1 MSGIASYSVTPSSN
15 NSAPPSGWPEGMAPS
30 TVNDVGR
37 QMMADIATWYAAMV
51 ANRVAFNAQ
60 RSSSAQ
66 IMGQNAITDIAFNAE
81 NFDIGNNYAGSTGIF
96 TAPVSGLYSF
106 QASINL
112 QPAGTAAVMNSV
124 YFSKNNTTT
133 FSAGSRFEVGVG
145 IVSSPYSNTG
155 NSVWFAGA
163 CLMQL
168 TAGDTVR
175 VKWDAG
181 GSSSG
186 VNNCGITSA
195 FSGFLVN
202 PG

>member
-1 MSGIASYSVTPSSN
+1 MSGIASYSTTPSSN
-15 NSAPPSGWPEGMAPS
+15 NSAPPNGWPEGMAPS
-30 TVNDVGR
+30 AVNDTAR
-37 QMMADIATWYAAMV
+37 QLMADIATWYAAV
-51 ANRVAFNAQ
+51 VTNRVGFSAQ
-60 RSSSAQ
+60 RASSAQ
-66 IMGQNAITDIAFNAE
+66 AMAVSTVTDIAFNAE
-81 NFDIGNNYAGSTGIF
+81 NFDIGNNYLGTTGIF

-106 QASINL
+106 QASVNL
-112 QPAGTAAVMNSV
+112 QPGGTNAVLNSI

-133 FSAGSRFEVGVG
+133 FAAGSRIEVGVG
-145 IVSSPYSNTG
+145 TFGVPYSNTG

-181 GSSSG
+181 TSSAG
-186 VNNCGITSA
+186 ANNCGITSA